1 MSDLSASDRTPR
13 LAVYAGVF
21 DPPTMAHLEIIE
33 SALRIFDALVVVVA
47 FNPNKASALFS
58 PEERVEMM
66 TASLTEGMRTRVRV
80 VAFQGLTAPYAESL
94 GACALVRGMRPY
106 ADADHEIGLALMNQ
120 ELAPRLPTV
129 LLFASAKY
137 VYLSSSFVREMA
149 TVGGIIVPGSVSEP
163 VEEALRNRFGR
174 QLTPADGPLSKP
186 AGAARGP
193 SVS

>member
-1 MSDLSASDRTPR
+1 MSEPTAPDRTPR

-33 SALRIFDALVVVVA
+33 SALRIFDELVVVVA

-58 PEERVEMM
+58 PEERVRMID
-66 TASLTEGMRTRVRV
+66 ASLTESMRPRVRV
-80 VAFQGLTAPYAESL
+80 AAFHGLTAPYAESL

-120 ELAPRLPTV
+120 ELAPLLPTV

-149 TVGGIIVPGSVSEP
+149 TVGGMIVPGSVSLP

-174 QLTPADGPLSKP
+174 QLSNGDGAPGATSEPTPAP
-186 AGAARGP
+186 
-193 SVS
+193 